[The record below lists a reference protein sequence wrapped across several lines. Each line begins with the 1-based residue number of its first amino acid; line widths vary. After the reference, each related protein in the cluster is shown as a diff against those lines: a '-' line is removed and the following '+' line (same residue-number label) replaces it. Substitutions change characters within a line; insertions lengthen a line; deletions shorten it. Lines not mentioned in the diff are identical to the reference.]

1 MNSLDRQF
9 ELTARSTNVAT
20 EFAAGVTTFLTMCYI
35 IFVQPAMLSGQ
46 MFGIDTG
53 MSFSGVMAAT
63 CISSAIASVVMALM
77 ANYPVALAPG
87 MGINAY
93 FVLSLLPAIAATG
106 HVHPWQVALGVVL
119 VSGLLFL
126 TLTFLGVREK
136 IFDAL
141 SPSLKSAIAVGIG
154 LFIALIGLKNGAVV
168 IDNPATFVAMNHVV
182 YDPDIVVFFTG
193 LVVGGAFLAR
203 GMRGAVLGGIVASLF
218 MAFGLQFALPRIGDW
233 ATHPVVA
240 ESQLMTQL
248 HWSGEWFAPPPSLAP
263 TFFQFDLAG
272 VFDLRIIP
280 FVIVFLF
287 IDMFDTIG
295 TLIGVTQEAGLVRN
309 GKLPNVGR
317 AMTADAT
324 GTICG
329 ACLGTSTVT
338 SYVESAAGVEAGG
351 RTGLT
356 SIFTACCFLAAMFF
370 APLVELVGSYPPIT
384 ASALVLVGA
393 MMVRNVREIDWQTP
407 GEALPAFVLLI
418 AIPFTFSI
426 GDGIAIGILA
436 YTAINLLAGR
446 REGMNLTLLIL
457 AALITAYFVFIRA
470 AI

>member
-1 MNSLDRQF
+1 MNFLDRQF
-9 ELTARSTNVAT
+9 ELKARGTTVAT

-35 IFVQPAMLSGQ
+35 IFVQPAMLSGK

-53 MSFSGVMAAT
+53 MSFGGVMAAT
-63 CISSAIASVVMALM
+63 CIASAIASIVMALM

-106 HVHPWQVALGVVL
+106 HDQPWRVALGVVL
-119 VSGLLFL
+119 ASGLLFL
-126 TLTFLGVREK
+126 ALTLLGVREK

-154 LFIALIGLKNGAVV
+154 LFIALIGLKNGEVV
-168 IDNPATFVAMNHVV
+168 IDNSATLIAMNHVV
-182 YDPDIVVFFTG
+182 YDPDIIVFFSG

-203 GMRGAVLGGIVASLF
+203 GIRGAVLAGIVASLVT
-218 MAFGLQFALPRIGDW
+218 AVALQFALPRISDW
-233 ATHPVVA
+233 SAHEVVTQ
-240 ESQLMTQL
+240 SQLMTHL
-248 HWSGEWFAPPPSLAP
+248 HWTGQWFAAPPSLAP
-263 TFFQFDLAG
+263 TFFKFDLSGILDA
-272 VFDLRIIP
+272 RIIP
-280 FVIVFLF
+280 FVVVFLF

-295 TLIGVTQEAGLVRN
+295 TLIGVTQEAGLVKN

-356 SIFTACCFLAAMFF
+356 AIFTACCFLAALFF

-393 MMVRNVREIDWQTP
+393 MMARNVREIDWQTP
-407 GEALPAFVLLI
+407 GEGLPAFILMI

-436 YTAINLLAGR
+436 YTAINAVAGR
-446 REGMNLTLLIL
+446 RTALNLTLLIL

-470 AI
+470 NV